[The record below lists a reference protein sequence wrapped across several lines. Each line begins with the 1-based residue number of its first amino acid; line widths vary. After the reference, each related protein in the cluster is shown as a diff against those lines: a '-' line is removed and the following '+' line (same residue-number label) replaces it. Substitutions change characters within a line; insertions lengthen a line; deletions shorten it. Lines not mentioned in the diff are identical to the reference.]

1 MSAAASGAAADP
13 GLAREVRRAAR
24 PAQRAALLLGLPALL
39 FLLVAFLA
47 PIVSLLGTAVS
58 NPEVR
63 QVLPTTLEALT
74 GWDGREL
81 PAEPAFAALATDL
94 RRANADR
101 TAALAGKR
109 LNYELPGMRS
119 TMLSSARM
127 AAAAED
133 GSWKQRFLDQDQAW
147 GNVETWHVLAR
158 NARPWTAYYVLTALD
173 LRQEPGGGIAVADPQ
188 NAIFLVILA
197 RTLWIAA
204 LVTAFTLVL
213 GFPVAHL
220 LATAPPRTAQVLML
234 FVLLPL
240 WTSLL
245 VRTTAWVVLLQSDGV
260 INGALT
266 GAGLVAHRLQLIF
279 TRFGTV
285 TAMVHIQL
293 PFTILPIYSVMRGI
307 PAAQVRAARSLGAP
321 PLAAFWRVYAPQT
334 VPGVVAGGLITFIL
348 SLGYYITPALL
359 GGPADQ
365 MMSNFISTYINRDLN
380 WGQAAA
386 LGAVLLLVTLAI
398 YAAFLRILGPERVR
412 FG

>member
-1 MSAAASGAAADP
+1 MSAAASGTAVKP

-24 PAQRAALLLGLPALL
+24 PARRAALLLGLPALL
-39 FLLVAFLA
+39 FLLIAFLA
-47 PIVSLLGTAVS
+47 PIVSLLGTAIA

-63 QVLPTTLEALT
+63 QVLPATLEALT

-81 PAEPAFAALATDL
+81 PSEPAFAALAADL

-127 AAAAED
+127 AAAAEA
-133 GSWKQRFLDQDQAW
+133 GPWKQRFIDQGEAW
-147 GNVETWHVLAR
+147 GNLETWHVLAR

-188 NAIFLVILA
+188 NAIFLIILV

-307 PAAQVRAARSLGAP
+307 PAAQMRAARSLGAP

-359 GGPADQ
+359 GGPTDQ

-386 LGAVLLLVTLAI
+386 LGAVLLVVTLAI

>member
-1 MSAAASGAAADP
+1 MSATASGTAAEP

-24 PAQRAALLLGLPALL
+24 PARRAALLLGLPALL
-39 FLLVAFLA
+39 FLLIAFLA
-47 PIVSLLGTAVS
+47 PILSLLGTAVA

-63 QVLPTTLEALT
+63 QVLPATLETLT
-74 GWDGREL
+74 GWDGQEL
-81 PAEPAFAALATDL
+81 PGEPAFAALAADL
-94 RRANADR
+94 RHANADR

-127 AAAAED
+127 AAAAEV
-133 GSWKQRFLDQDQAW
+133 GPWKQRFLDQDEAW
-147 GNVETWHVLAR
+147 GNVATWNVLAR
-158 NARPWTAYYVLTALD
+158 NARPWTAYYILTALD
-173 LRQEPGGGIAVADPQ
+173 LRQEPDGEIAVADPQ

-307 PAAQVRAARSLGAP
+307 PAAQMRAARSLGAP

-359 GGPADQ
+359 GGPTDQ

>member
-1 MSAAASGAAADP
+1 VSAVAADP
-13 GLAREVRRAAR
+13 ALAREVRRAAR
-24 PAQRAALLLGLPALL
+24 PARRAALLLGLPALL
-39 FLLVAFLA
+39 FLLLAFLA
-47 PIVSLLGTAVS
+47 PIASLLETAVA

-63 QVLPTTLEALT
+63 QVLPDTVAALA
-74 GWDGREL
+74 GWSGRQL
-81 PAEPAFAALATDL
+81 PGEPVFAALATDL

-101 TAALAGKR
+101 TAAYVGKR

-127 AAAAED
+127 AAAAP
-133 GSWKQRFLDQDQAW
+133 GGPWKQRFVAHDEAW
-147 GNVETWHVLAR
+147 GDLATWQVIAR
-158 NARPWTAYYVLTALD
+158 DAHPWTAYYLLTAVD
-173 LRQEPGGGIAVADPQ
+173 LQQSPSGGIARASQD
-188 NAIFLVILA
+188 NAIFLGILG

-204 LVTAFTLVL
+204 LVTFCTLVC
-213 GFPVAHL
+213 GFPVAYL
-220 LATAPPRTAQVLML
+220 LATAPPRTAQILML

-260 INGALT
+260 INDILMRL
-266 GAGLVAHRLQLIF
+266 GLVAHRLQLIF

-285 TAMVHIQL
+285 IAMVHIQL

-307 PAAQVRAARSLGAP
+307 PAAQTRAARSLGAP
-321 PLAAFWRVYAPQT
+321 PVAAFWRVYAPQT

-348 SLGYYITPALL
+348 SLGYFITPALL
-359 GGPADQ
+359 GGPTDQ

-380 WGQAAA
+380 WGEAAA
-386 LGAVLLLVTLAI
+386 LGTVLLVVTLAI
-398 YAAFLRILGPERVR
+398 YGLFLRILGPERVR

>member
-127 AAAAED
+127 AAAADD

-197 RTLWIAA
+197 RTIWIAA

>member
-81 PAEPAFAALATDL
+81 PAEPAFAALAADL

>member
-47 PIVSLLGTAVS
+47 PIVSLLGTAVF

-81 PAEPAFAALATDL
+81 PAEPAFAALAADL

>member
-1 MSAAASGAAADP
+1 MSAAASGTAAEP

-24 PAQRAALLLGLPALL
+24 PARRAALLLGLPALL

-47 PIVSLLGTAVS
+47 PILSLLGTAVA

-63 QVLPTTLEALT
+63 QVLPATLAALT
-74 GWDGREL
+74 DWGGQEL
-81 PAEPAFAALATDL
+81 PGEPAFAALAADL

-127 AAAAED
+127 AAAVDAAP
-133 GSWKQRFLDQDQAW
+133 WKQRFLDQDEAW
-147 GNVETWHVLAR
+147 GNVATWHILAR
-158 NARPWTAYYVLTALD
+158 NARPWTAYYILTALD
-173 LRQEPGGGIAVADPQ
+173 LRQEPGGGIALADPQ
-188 NAIFLVILA
+188 NAIFLLILA

-307 PAAQVRAARSLGAP
+307 PAAQMRAARSLGAP
-321 PLAAFWRVYAPQT
+321 PLAAFWRVYAPQA

-359 GGPADQ
+359 GGPTDQ